1 MTRATRETGSHDDA
15 AGFMRQ
21 PSGRTDALVL
31 LLGTAI
37 GSALLL
43 ARRPSR
49 VIDIAWAEDGARF
62 LHDAAARGFS
72 SAFETY
78 AGYYHL
84 VPRTIALVITA
95 VVPVEWWAV
104 ATSVAAAIVAAA
116 CIAGIITVAMRVV
129 RSRLIIV
136 CLWWAL
142 IALPVAGGEVVL
154 SIANLHWY
162 LMFAAFWCAAVPV
175 RQRRINV
182 LASLLVFVA
191 ILSDP
196 LTALL
201 VCPALVARVI
211 TRPWR
216 ESRLML
222 IAATV
227 ATVIQGAA
235 SIASLSQ
242 RTMATAHPG
251 LSAHVHEFG
260 LRVVLAELVGVTA
273 ATWLAANLAH
283 ILVLAAF
290 GAVAGVALSAYFAPA
305 QRWRTLAFLGA
316 AVGIN
321 AVTYTL
327 QGQLIGSNAWT
338 DFVGGDRYTVTAAA
352 LFISALAFAADGIAR
367 GGRRRGAV
375 ALVAFSVIAVAPGI
389 RDFNWGD
396 ERAETP
402 RWSDSIREA
411 RLECADGGDRVLI
424 PIAPA
429 PWSDDLSC
437 AIIGD
442 SAP

>member
-15 AGFMRQ
+15 AGFLRQ
-21 PSGRTDALVL
+21 PSRRTDALVL
-31 LLGTAI
+31 LLGT
-37 GSALLL
+37 GFGTALLL

-49 VIDIAWAEDGARF
+49 AIDIAWAEDGALF

-72 SAFETY
+72 GSLDTY

-95 VVPVEWWAV
+95 VVPVEWWAI
-104 ATSVAAAIVAAA
+104 ATSVAAAVVAAA
-116 CIAGIITVAMRVV
+116 CIAVIMTVAMRVV

-175 RQRRINV
+175 RQRRIEA

-196 LTALL
+196 LAALL
-201 VCPALVARVI
+201 IWPALVARVVA
-211 TRPWR
+211 RPWR
-216 ESRLML
+216 ESRWML
-222 IAATV
+222 IAAAV
-227 ATVIQGAA
+227 ATVIQAAA
-235 SIASLSQ
+235 SIGSVSQ

-251 LSAHVHEFG
+251 LSAHVHELG

-273 ATWLAANLAH
+273 ATWLAGNLAH
-283 ILVLAAF
+283 ILVLAAV
-290 GAVAGVALSAYFAPA
+290 GAVAGVALVAYLAPA
-305 QRWRTLAFLGA
+305 QRWRAVAFLGA

-321 AVTYTL
+321 AVMYTL
-327 QGQLIGSNAWT
+327 QGQSIGSYAWT
-338 DFVGGDRYTVTAAA
+338 NFIGGDRYAVTPAA
-352 LFISALAFAADGIAR
+352 LFISALAFAADGTAR
-367 GGRRRGAV
+367 GGRRSGAV
-375 ALVAFSVIAVAPGI
+375 ALIAFSVIAVAPGI

-411 RLECADGGDRVLI
+411 RVECADGGDHVLI

-429 PWSDDLSC
+429 SWSADLSC
-437 AIIGD
+437 ATIGD